1 METNVKLGE
10 IDSKATDALIA
21 ELRDRKID
29 AIPSPNT
36 VEETS
41 TSYDLRQQGKHAW
54 VTHMASFM
62 HLQVF
67 TPYPYYAFVRGKDF
81 ERTYQRTFSIKQP
94 YPG

>member
-1 METNVKLGE
+1 METNVRLGE

-29 AIPSPNT
+29 AIISPNT

-41 TSYDLRQQGKHAW
+41 ISCDLRQQEKQAW
-54 VTHMASFM
+54 ATHMASLM

-67 TPYPYYAFVRGKDF
+67 TPYPYYAFVRGNNFK
-81 ERTYQRTFSIKQP
+81 RTYQRTFSI
-94 YPG
+94 